1 MRNIINQAP
10 LSRPLLLKASL
21 GSIAIT
27 NLMEAGS
34 FIQQH
39 GNENL
44 LHWQVAAD
52 AADKDSKLIGHA
64 TSSIEN
70 ALKTDQMLAWRCL
83 K

>member
-10 LSRPLLLKASL
+10 LSRSLLLKASL

-44 LHWQVAAD
+44 LHWQVAVVAVD

-70 ALKTDQMLAWRCL
+70 ALKTDQMLA
-83 K
+83 